1 MHNLIEYNNNYSKTL
16 GSLFQYYRDMPN
28 DADSELF
35 KYKLKF
41 TCNTNTE
48 SIEDDVKTLV
58 PFKYLTD
65 FWRTLKVSL
74 INCEIILNLTW
85 PANCVIVTSTGLA
98 KFAVKDAKL

>member
-1 MHNLIEYNNNYSKTL
+1 M

-65 FWRTLKVSL
+65 F
-74 INCEIILNLTW
+74 
-85 PANCVIVTSTGLA
+85 
-98 KFAVKDAKL
+98 

>member
-1 MHNLIEYNNNYSKTL
+1 M
-16 GSLFQYYRDMPN
+16 GSLFQCYRDMPN
-28 DADSELF
+28 DADSESF

-41 TCNTNTE
+41 TCNTNAG

-65 FWRTLKVSL
+65 SWRTLKVSL

-85 PANCVIVTSTGLA
+85 PEIVL
-98 KFAVKDAKL
+98 F

>member
-1 MHNLIEYNNNYSKTL
+1 M

-85 PANCVIVTSTGLA
+85 PEIVL
-98 KFAVKDAKL
+98 F

>member
-16 GSLFQYYRDMPN
+16 GSLFQCYRDMPN
-28 DADSELF
+28 DADSESF

-41 TCNTNTE
+41 TCNTNAE

-65 FWRTLKVSL
+65 SWRTLKVSL

-85 PANCVIVTSTGLA
+85 PEIVL
-98 KFAVKDAKL
+98 F

>member
-1 MHNLIEYNNNYSKTL
+1 M
-16 GSLFQYYRDMPN
+16 GSLFQCYRDMPN
-28 DADSELF
+28 DADSESF

-41 TCNTNTE
+41 TCNTNAE

-65 FWRTLKVSL
+65 SLRTLKVSL

-85 PANCVIVTSTGLA
+85 PEIVL
-98 KFAVKDAKL
+98 F